1 MRREA
6 LEAGL
11 RREGFIRKG
20 VEIDPEELLAFLT
33 PLVEPLLEEEFTF
46 SREWLRGA
54 AAPIQD
60 PRRPQF
66 LVGLKLNL
74 PPEYLLIHRV
84 WLGGIG
90 VLSQIG
96 GTVPLREMVCAHLP
110 GIDESRL
117 PPPPA
122 TEPARS
128 PPGGVELALDAA
140 QVACGCRCRRSTR
153 RGRSRRRAPR

>member
-1 MRREA
+1 MTPSRSRPGCA
-6 LEAGL
+6 D
-11 RREGFIRKG
+11 EGFIRKG
-20 VEIDPEELLAFLT
+20 VDIDPEALLAYLD
-33 PLVEPLLEEEFTF
+33 PA
-46 SREWLRGA
+46 RRA
-54 AAPIQD
+54 AARTRSSPSPASGCAERPPHIQD

-96 GTVPLREMVCAHLP
+96 GTVPLREMVCAYLP

-117 PPPPA
+117 PPPP
-122 TEPARS
+122 
-128 PPGGVELALDAA
+128 D
-140 QVACGCRCRRSTR
+140 
-153 RGRSRRRAPR
+153 

>member
-1 MRREA
+1 MLDFGAVNRLPHGLPPAMGRVLTEALAGEPAA

-11 RREGFIRKG
+11 RDEGFIRKG
-20 VEIDPEELLAFLT
+20 VDIDPEALLAYLT
-33 PLVEPLLEEEFTF
+33 PLVEPLLA
-46 SREWLRGA
+46 RGVHLHARVA
-54 AAPIQD
+54 ARGGRHIQD

-96 GTVPLREMVCAHLP
+96 GTVPLREMVCAYLP

-117 PPPPA
+117 PPPPP
-122 TEPARS
+122 T
-128 PPGGVELALDAA
+128 
-140 QVACGCRCRRSTR
+140 
-153 RGRSRRRAPR
+153 

>member
-1 MRREA
+1 MGRLLTEALAGHAEA

-11 RREGFIRKG
+11 RGEGFIRPG
-20 VEIDPEELLAFLT
+20 VEIDPEALLAYLA
-33 PLVEPLLEEEFTF
+33 PLVEPILHDEFAF

-54 AAPIQD
+54 AAKIQD

-66 LVGLKLNL
+66 LIGLKLNL

-96 GTVPLREMVCAHLP
+96 GTVPLREMICAYLP

-117 PPPPA
+117 PP
-122 TEPARS
+122 S
-128 PPGGVELALDAA
+128 PD
-140 QVACGCRCRRSTR
+140 
-153 RGRSRRRAPR
+153 

>member
-1 MRREA
+1 MGRVLTEALAGDADA

-11 RREGFIRKG
+11 REEGFIRKG
-20 VEIDPEELLAFLT
+20 VEIDPEALLAYLT
-33 PLVEPLLEEEFTF
+33 PLVEPLLHEEFTLT
-46 SREWLRGA
+46 REWLRGA
-54 AAPIQD
+54 AATLQD

-96 GTVPLREMVCAHLP
+96 GTVPLREMVCAYLP

-117 PPPPA
+117 PPPPH
-122 TEPARS
+122 
-128 PPGGVELALDAA
+128 
-140 QVACGCRCRRSTR
+140 
-153 RGRSRRRAPR
+153 